1 MSRAR
6 RARQRANRARGR
18 EQAAVIDEL
27 AGRHRIEWVES
38 SEPVIVR
45 LPHGFVTRPRYRL
58 ALRSRI
64 PPHPR
69 NWGWPW

>member
-18 EQAAVIDEL
+18 EQAAVIAEL
-27 AGRHRIEWVES
+27 ADRHRIEWVES
-38 SEPVIVR
+38 SQEVTVR
-45 LPHGFVTRPRYRL
+45 LPHGFVTRPRLRW

-64 PPHPR
+64 IPHPG
-69 NWGWPW
+69 NWGHR